1 MSTTIVGNLV
11 RDPELKFTNN
21 GKAYAQFSVAVTKKK
36 GEEEYT
42 SYFDCTVWNTQAEN
56 LANSLHKG
64 DRVVV
69 FGTLNQDRFEK
80 DGQKRSAVNLNVE
93 AVGPELRF
101 ATVVVTKTTSH
112 GPKPETKQESFASD
126 PF

>member
-42 SYFDCTVWNTQAEN
+42 SYFDCTIWNTHAEN
-56 LANSLHKG
+56 FANSVHKG

-69 FGTLNQDRFEK
+69 FGTLTQERFEK

-101 ATVVVTKTTSH
+101 ATVVVTKAAFN
-112 GPKPETKQESFASD
+112 GPKPEAKQATLASD

>member
-42 SYFDCTVWNTQAEN
+42 SYFDCTIWNTHAEN
-56 LANSLHKG
+56 FANSVHKG

-69 FGTLNQDRFEK
+69 LER
-80 DGQKRSAVNLNVE
+80 
-93 AVGPELRF
+93 
-101 ATVVVTKTTSH
+101 
-112 GPKPETKQESFASD
+112 
-126 PF
+126 